1 MRRAERF
8 YREMML
14 AGRSMGHRRR
24 LPIWAER
31 ALGAAFVAGVL
42 AALCWAFVRALDG
55 EAALWEVGDYRA
67 PEPEAEEVWEEVAYG
82 FE

>member
-8 YREMML
+8 YREMMA
-14 AGRSMGHRRR
+14 AGRSMGRRRR

-31 ALGAAFVAGVL
+31 ALWGVAVGALWGVAL
-42 AALCWAFVRALDG
+42 WAFVRALDG

-67 PEPEAEEVWEEVAYG
+67 PEIAEEIWEEVAYG
-82 FE
+82 RE

>member
-1 MRRAERF
+1 MRR
-8 YREMML
+8 
-14 AGRSMGHRRR
+14 
-24 LPIWAER
+24 AER

-67 PEPEAEEVWEEVAYG
+67 PEPEAEEVWEEVGA
-82 FE
+82 